1 MGTPTTPRIKLQR
14 ADRPPRG
21 VTRDLYLVWR
31 APRVGMSNAQRL
43 TNPVWSWLAGRRELN
58 AWMANQHF
66 RGPSSMLVGPGWCGS
81 RFGQSTTALPDGRAV
96 SIGGEHEDYY
106 DPDFY
111 IYNDVHV
118 ASAEDPIEVYGYP
131 TEDFP
136 PTDFHTATL
145 AGGRIWIIGCLGYAP
160 HRRPGETPVF
170 ALDTNSL
177 TIGRVATTG
186 DKPGWIFRH
195 AAELS
200 PDGASITVRGGE
212 RVGDDHTILAN
223 IDDWSLDLASL
234 AWTRLTDRRWPL
246 FALARA
252 DGGRNT
258 LQSLWLMSF
267 NSGRQTDYDRE
278 QVSAHTAKHGWTPD
292 FALYAARYAPPVA
305 HAVQPWDEVEPVS
318 TTRVTIDGV
327 TVRYSE
333 EGARVLLSVEGAL
346 AAETIDAVVED
357 ARRKLG
363 ALEHCEYVASR
374 LR

>member
-1 MGTPTTPRIKLQR
+1 MGPPKTPRIKLQPG
-14 ADRPPRG
+14 DRPPRG
-21 VTRDLYLVWR
+21 VSRDLFLVWR

-43 TNPVWSWLAGRRELN
+43 TNPVWSWLAGRRGLN

-66 RGPSSMLVGPGWCGS
+66 RGPSSMLVGPGWCGN
-81 RFGQSTTALPDGRAV
+81 RFGQSSTLLPDGRTV

-118 ASAEDPIEVYGYP
+118 ATAAGPIEVYGYP
-131 TEDFP
+131 HEDFP

-145 AGGRIWIIGCLGYAP
+145 AGERIWIVGALGYSP

-170 ALDTNSL
+170 ALDIATL
-177 TIGRVATTG
+177 AITRVATTG
-186 DKPGWIFRH
+186 AKPGWIFKH

-200 PDGASITVRGGE
+200 PDGSSITVRGGE
-212 RVGDDHTILAN
+212 RAEADHSTRAN

-252 DGGRNT
+252 DGGRNA
-258 LQSLWLMSF
+258 LQTLWLLSY
-267 NSGRQTDYDRE
+267 NVVGKTDYDRAQVAE
-278 QVSAHTAKHGWTPD
+278 QSKKLGWMPD
-292 FALYAARYAPPVA
+292 FALYAARYAPSVA
-305 HAVQPWDEVEPVS
+305 HELLPWDEVEPVS
-318 TTRVTIDGV
+318 TIRVAIDGV
-327 TVRYSE
+327 TVRYVE
-333 EGARVLLSVEGAL
+333 EDARVLVSVEGAL
-346 AAETIDAVVED
+346 PAETIDAVVED

-363 ALEHCEYVASR
+363 ALEHCDYVASR